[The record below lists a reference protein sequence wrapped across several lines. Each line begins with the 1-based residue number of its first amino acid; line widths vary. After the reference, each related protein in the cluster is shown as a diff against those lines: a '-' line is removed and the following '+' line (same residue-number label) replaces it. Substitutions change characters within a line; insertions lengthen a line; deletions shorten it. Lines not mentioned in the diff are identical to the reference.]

1 MNQTIKELY
10 ERKSVRVF
18 SDEPITEEEKRYI
31 LEAALQAPTAGNMTL
46 YSIIDV
52 QDQQLKDE
60 LAVRCDHQPFIAKA
74 PLVLIFL
81 ADYQKWYDI
90 IGYYHDE
97 VITLEESDLLLAME
111 DCAIA
116 AQNAVVA
123 AQSMGIGSCYIGDII
138 ENFEDNQKL
147 LHLPQYAVPYVMLVF
162 GKPTKQQQE
171 RVKPQRFTVDDI
183 VSIDTYYHHS
193 QEETIEMFERHS
205 NKKGEELKSYIKAF
219 SKRKFF
225 TDFRYEMNRSSRA
238 MIDSWLKK
246 ND

>member
-31 LEAALQAPTAGNMTL
+31 LESALQAPTAGNMTL

-52 QDQQLKDE
+52 QDQKLKEE
-60 LAVRCDHQPFIAKA
+60 LAIRCDHQPFIAKA
-74 PLVLIFL
+74 PLVLVFL

-90 IGYYHDE
+90 IDCYHDDMPS
-97 VITLEESDLLLAME
+97 LEESDLFLAME

-147 LHLPQYAVPYVMLVF
+147 FNLPKYAIPYVMVVF

-171 RVKPQRFTVDDI
+171 RIKPKRFTIDDI
-183 VSIDTYYHHS
+183 VSINTYHHLS
-193 QEETIEMFERHS
+193 QKETVEMFERHS
-205 NKKGEELKSYIKAF
+205 DKKGEELKKYIKSFA
-219 SKRKFF
+219 KRKFF
-225 TDFRYEMNRSSRA
+225 TEFRYEMNRSSRA
-238 MIDSWLKK
+238 MIDHWMKK
-246 ND
+246 E